1 MRSAVPVVW
10 LALIAA
16 PWLPSGRAQV
26 SPQTPSQMVFEKVAT
41 VGMQVPDTQVTLDVV
56 QSAPISPEYFLEG
69 GTVVFWAITKRPSRS
84 GLFSAKDGQIKTVA
98 LMGRKD
104 SQPNAEGI
112 PEPFEFIPGV
122 FGNTDIKA
130 GGALLYITLSF
141 GKFRQKTRSV
151 CVWDGE
157 KLRPLLWRGESPA
170 WLGGGEKIQSAG
182 VAGINP
188 DGSAVIVYLT
198 ESGQYGIASHS
209 KAAGLHPLISTANAL
224 PGMPGVTILKET
236 FEPLFD
242 DPYEKGETKDWAL
255 RGRLAPPVLLGDWLF
270 LVVEPSTGHPFLARI
285 GGGKTERIVEAQ
297 AADPTDSGF
306 MVEEIRSFRALTPD
320 VVAVEIDGGKGDRRL
335 LVSDKRKLSR
345 IYESAGA
352 YQEVAA
358 RLGFKDANGVE
369 EMGDLQVVSPATKSL
384 CALFEERSRFTFYVT
399 QVRCFDGTKMSNVTG
414 QARIGRNANNVLR
427 PIPGLPGVLVID
439 ADFTAATRHADR
451 QISHWIVTGNA
462 VGQDLQPAAD
472 IYSNG
477 SSKYTVGEV
486 IGVDAARQIAWL
498 RLSDGYYKV
507 HAGN

>member
-1 MRSAVPVVW
+1 VQPTAPFVW

-16 PWLPSGRAQV
+16 PWVQSGLAQASNQV
-26 SPQTPSQMVFEKVAT
+26 VFEKVAT
-41 VGMQVPDTQVTLDVV
+41 VGMEVPDTQVTLDVV
-56 QSAPISPEYFLEG
+56 QSAPISPDYFLEG
-69 GTVVFWAITKRPSRS
+69 GTVVFWGITKRPYHS

-122 FGNTDIKA
+122 LGNTDIKA
-130 GGALLYITLSF
+130 GGALLYVTLSF
-141 GKFRQKTRSV
+141 GKYHKKTRSV

-157 KLRPLLWRGESPA
+157 KLRPLLWHGESPA
-170 WLGGGEKIQSAG
+170 WLGAGEKIQSAG

-188 DGSAVIVYLT
+188 DGSAVIIYLT
-198 ESGQYGIASHS
+198 ESGQYGIASYS
-209 KAAGLHPLISTANAL
+209 KAAGMHPLISTASGL

-242 DPYEKGETKDWAL
+242 DPYEKGETKDWVL
-255 RGRLAPPVLLGDWLF
+255 RGRLAPPALLGDWLF

-297 AADPTDSGF
+297 AADPTDPGF
-306 MVEEIRSFRALTPD
+306 MVEEIRSFKALTPD
-320 VVAVEIDGGKGDRRL
+320 VVVVEIDGGKGDRRL
-335 LVSDKRKLSR
+335 LVADKGKLSR
-345 IYESAGA
+345 IYQSAGA

-358 RLGFKDANGVE
+358 RLGFKEADGIE
-369 EMGDLQVVSPATKSL
+369 EMGDLQVVSPATKSF
-384 CALFEERSRFTFYVT
+384 CALFDERSRFTFYVT

-414 QARIGRNANNVLR
+414 QARIGRNVNNVLR

-439 ADFTAATRHADR
+439 ADFTAAVRHADR
-451 QISHWIVTGNA
+451 QISHWIVNGNA

-472 IYSNG
+472 IYSSG
-477 SSKYTVGEV
+477 SAKYTVGEV
-486 IGVDAARQIAWL
+486 VGVDAARQIAWL

-507 HAGN
+507 HGAGN